1 VNVKVHEKA
10 RRFTVGLSTQVE
22 LSDCAH
28 IALNADEQ
36 VTFTTPSGGEL
47 DVVRKDWGFYAT
59 PSLNSRLVRKGLRA
73 ALVRNRLGHF
83 FIVLIEAGKEAAFE
97 RYAQDEELTHVTW
110 MDQGEA
116 LERIAGAV
124 TAECSDANG

>member
-1 VNVKVHEKA
+1 MKANVHEQPRK
-10 RRFTVGLSTQVE
+10 FTVGLSTQVE

-28 IALNADEQ
+28 IALEPNEQ
-36 VTFTTPSGGEL
+36 ITLTTPSGGEL
-47 DVVRKDWGFYAT
+47 DVVRKAWGFYAT

-83 FIVLIEAGKEAAFE
+83 FIVLIEVGREAAFE
-97 RYAQDEELTHVTW
+97 RYARDEELTHVTW